1 MDFWDQIKAFQ
12 GQTLKTVQQ
21 GKEFDVLVVEDNR
34 VIIKPHSSREKK
46 RISKQSIESSYQA
59 LVNSGA
65 LTIKMTKAFSE
76 HHPVYVI
83 ALISRFPNIKIEK
96 WPMVKLILQ
105 S

>member
-12 GQTLKTVQQ
+12 GQTLKTIQQ

-59 LVNSGA
+59 LVNSGERPVSSNG
-65 LTIKMTKAFSE
+65 TRTYIKA
-76 HHPVYVI
+76 
-83 ALISRFPNIKIEK
+83 
-96 WPMVKLILQ
+96 
-105 S
+105 